1 MSPYRPLLDL
11 AGCGLADFV
20 AMVEDR
26 GVEETL
32 HALREAGVYFTF
44 EEYKGRVPVV
54 RDGKEIPV
62 TEAQYDNPSLVHYY
76 RNSTSGSTGRPTGS
90 STGLAHLALQSEL
103 RMALLHAHGVLDL
116 PFAIW
121 RPPLPSGSGL
131 NNVLRGARMGRPL
144 VRWFTPLVPGE
155 YRPALKYRLATAS
168 AVGVGRLFGSPL
180 ARPEPVALHEADRI
194 ARFLADTVR
203 EHGGVCI
210 STTASCGLR
219 IALAATESS
228 IDLSGAH
235 LLVAGEPATDAKVQ
249 GMEASGARVF
259 TDYGAAETGRI
270 ALGCAHPAH
279 PTDMHVATDSAAL
292 ITHRRKVQHSD
303 ETVDAIYISTL
314 TPSMPKILLN
324 MELDDVGIME
334 ERNCG
339 CAIETLGMT
348 QHLSRVRSFRKLV
361 AEGVTLIGSDMI
373 RILEEVLP
381 AKFGGTA
388 LSYQMVEDE
397 DRQGFT
403 RLNLLISPSVQLT
416 DEREVIDTT
425 LDALGRTSVAADM
438 ARGYWASAGSFRVV
452 RREPLVSS
460 RGKQMQ
466 MRVMRGEDG
475 ALGRLDP

>member
-1 MSPYRPLLDL
+1 MSVLREALTYARFLRGFPSYLRNPVTLDQARAAIRERVDRREENLVEVAERFFYGNPMSPYRPLLDL

-194 ARFLADTVR
+194 APFLADTVR

-210 STTASCGLR
+210 STTAELWSANRPCGH
-219 IALAATESS
+219 
-228 IDLSGAH
+228 G
-235 LLVAGEPATDAKVQ
+235 
-249 GMEASGARVF
+249 
-259 TDYGAAETGRI
+259 
-270 ALGCAHPAH
+270 
-279 PTDMHVATDSAAL
+279 
-292 ITHRRKVQHSD
+292 
-303 ETVDAIYISTL
+303 
-314 TPSMPKILLN
+314 
-324 MELDDVGIME
+324 
-334 ERNCG
+334 
-339 CAIETLGMT
+339 
-348 QHLSRVRSFRKLV
+348 
-361 AEGVTLIGSDMI
+361 
-373 RILEEVLP
+373 
-381 AKFGGTA
+381 
-388 LSYQMVEDE
+388 
-397 DRQGFT
+397 
-403 RLNLLISPSVQLT
+403 
-416 DEREVIDTT
+416 VIDRPEWCP
-425 LDALGRTSVAADM
+425 LAC
-438 ARGYWASAGSFRVV
+438 
-452 RREPLVSS
+452 RR
-460 RGKQMQ
+460 
-466 MRVMRGEDG
+466 
-475 ALGRLDP
+475 